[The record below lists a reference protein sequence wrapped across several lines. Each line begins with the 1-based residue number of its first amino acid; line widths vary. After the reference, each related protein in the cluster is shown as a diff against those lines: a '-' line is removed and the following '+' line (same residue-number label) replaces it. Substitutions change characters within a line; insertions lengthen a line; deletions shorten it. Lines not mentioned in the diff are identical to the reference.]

1 MLDKL
6 IASYGIGNHIDKE
19 NNKRYYHI
27 YIVSTSDRKIF
38 FCEDGTWSEDINN
51 RAVTED
57 FIFAYEVVCEA
68 LDTEEKRNAIEATL
82 LF

>member
-6 IASYGIGNHIDKE
+6 IAFYGVGSHIDKE
-19 NNKRYYHI
+19 NHKRYYHI
-27 YIVSTSDRKIF
+27 YIISNSGKKIF

-51 RAVTED
+51 RAIAED
-57 FIFAYEVVCEA
+57 FIFASEALCEA
-68 LDTEEKRNAIEATL
+68 LDTEEKREAIEAAL